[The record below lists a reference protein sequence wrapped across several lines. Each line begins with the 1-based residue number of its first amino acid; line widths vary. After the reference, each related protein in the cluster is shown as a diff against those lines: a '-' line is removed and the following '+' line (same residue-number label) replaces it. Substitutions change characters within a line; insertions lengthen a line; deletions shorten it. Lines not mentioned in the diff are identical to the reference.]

1 MCIRDRY
8 SHVMHI
14 VSSIKGK
21 LDKDHTSLD
30 ALISGF
36 PAGTVTGAPKIRA
49 MEIINELENEARD
62 IYSGAICFIDFNNNI
77 NSCIAIRTLVIKDKN
92 VHFQAGA
99 GIVYDSDPSTEY
111 EETLNKAKAIINA
124 IKFAENCL
132 NQK

>member
-1 MCIRDRY
+1 M
-8 SHVMHI
+8 
-14 VSSIKGK
+14 
-21 LDKDHTSLD
+21 D

-124 IKFAENCL
+124 IKFAENGL
-132 NQK
+132 I